1 MDETYRMLGREHEAD
16 LERKAAKRRRAA
28 EARAGPA
35 ADAVAPRHRSQKRI
49 HLVLGRVAGLISQ
62 QVADR
67 AQTDVESQ
75 QSRASYLGSICFPSD
90 HLVLCLFDASSPVA
104 VKHASERLG
113 IPCERV
119 MPAVWIPRLGQEA
132 STRCRR

>member
-1 MDETYRMLGREHEAD
+1 MRRVRETFPPDVY
-16 LERKAAKRRRAA
+16 AAKCFWP
-28 EARAGPA
+28 E
-35 ADAVAPRHRSQKRI
+35 VAQDE
-49 HLVLGRVAGLISQ
+49 LQ

-67 AQTDVESQ
+67 AQTEVESQ

-90 HLVLCLFDASSPVA
+90 DLVLCLFEASSPVA

-119 MPAVWIPRLGQEA
+119 MPAVWIPRLEQEA
-132 STRCRR
+132 STRCPR

>member
-1 MDETYRMLGREHEAD
+1 VSRVRETFPRVVY
-16 LERKAAKRRRAA
+16 AAKCFW
-28 EARAGPA
+28 PN
-35 ADAVAPRHRSQKRI
+35 VAQDE
-49 HLVLGRVAGLISQ
+49 LQ
-62 QVADR
+62 QVAQR
-67 AQTDVESQ
+67 AQADVESQ

-119 MPAVWIPRLGQEA
+119 MPAVWIPRLGRE
-132 STRCRR
+132 STRCVR